1 MLFFSR
7 ALRVDYD
14 IWEIANFRFISN
26 MIAVSFLVLNLQI
39 NLHTRFSIDWYTG
52 TLYAKDPRRSYATVE
67 CDREAN
73 PVSAVIRVLARDS
86 HGWDTW
92 ISMWMIKKTTSQ

>member
-39 NLHTRFSIDWYTG
+39 NLHTRFSIDWYAG
-52 TLYAKDPRRSYATVE
+52 TLYAKDPIRFYATEE

-73 PVSAVIRVLARDS
+73 AVISMIRVLARHS
-86 HGWDTW
+86 QGWDTW
-92 ISMWMIKKTTSQ
+92 ISMWMI